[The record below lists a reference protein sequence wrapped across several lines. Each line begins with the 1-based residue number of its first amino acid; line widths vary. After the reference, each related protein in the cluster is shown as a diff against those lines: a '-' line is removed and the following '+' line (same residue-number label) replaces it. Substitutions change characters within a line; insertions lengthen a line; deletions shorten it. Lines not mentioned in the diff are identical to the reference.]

1 MSCRRNA
8 AQIPARIP
16 LCIFCKPGLAQT
28 VSQAYP
34 GCVHEGSLINILGAT
49 LNNINFPWFRHNP
62 SLQPNPSMASVPWG
76 GKGKVI
82 SFGTQKHAK
91 ALIGFF
97 FSPLLSFYLL
107 QILPKFYFSPQILY
121 PEAKQE
127 KRLPARRTHHAES
140 GWVFLQLTEG
150 TWGNAL
156 IYSWSQSCLPLVRFC
171 SQQTH
176 RPHIYTVCYI
186 SYLAYSSQVVLIRI
200 MRNQIQNSVYPY
212 NSSSISSETSYQR
225 ANKWIKRVVML
236 SSGTQRMVVAK
247 LHWTE
252 AYTIIYDHTNCP
264 GFETQEGRARKGN
277 NKNIYERRWGCSKL
291 NTMPWNTRLGFR
303 PSLVPYAK
311 ANLSCQDCK

>member
-121 PEAKQE
+121 TEAKQE

-140 GWVFLQLTEG
+140 GCLSPVNWRHLGERSYIQLESELPSPGSLLFPTDPQASHIHCVLHFLFSLF
-150 TWGNAL
+150 
-156 IYSWSQSCLPLVRFC
+156 I
-171 SQQTH
+171 
-176 RPHIYTVCYI
+176 
-186 SYLAYSSQVVLIRI
+186 
-200 MRNQIQNSVYPY
+200 
-212 NSSSISSETSYQR
+212 TS
-225 ANKWIKRVVML
+225 
-236 SSGTQRMVVAK
+236 G
-247 LHWTE
+247 
-252 AYTIIYDHTNCP
+252 P
-264 GFETQEGRARKGN
+264 
-277 NKNIYERRWGCSKL
+277 NKNHEES
-291 NTMPWNTRLGFR
+291 N
-303 PSLVPYAK
+303 
-311 ANLSCQDCK
+311 